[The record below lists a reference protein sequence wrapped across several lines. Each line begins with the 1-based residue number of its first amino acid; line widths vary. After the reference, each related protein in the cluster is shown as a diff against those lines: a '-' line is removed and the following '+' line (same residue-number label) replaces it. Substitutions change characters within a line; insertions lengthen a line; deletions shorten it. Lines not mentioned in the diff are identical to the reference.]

1 MYCTAALLCI
11 YNIKLECLDPFSIAE
26 KNCIF
31 PLDPDIVSHLI
42 MVAESEGCT
51 MLTITEVSRTHDV
64 SARMLRYYEQQ
75 GLIVS
80 CRREGYAYRV
90 YDEENIARLR
100 LILVLR
106 KLRVPL
112 KSIAA
117 ILSTGKAEEAVRVL
131 RERIAEIDEER
142 RNLTTIREM
151 LTVFVQRIG
160 LSQNTAQRLALLGD
174 EALLSAVNALGL
186 SSTTLKEK
194 TLMND
199 LQNTDNARWKTLNV
213 RYVMLPET
221 TVAAFHYFGPDP
233 EDHVGAIAEAFVRE
247 SHLYTIKPDA
257 RMFGFNA
264 PNPSPEREHY
274 GYDIWITIPNDMDV
288 PAPGVKKTMPGGLY
302 AAHTIDFPNFHEWQ
316 WLLEWAENNTAYT
329 LAHTGTSENMFG
341 ALEEYLN
348 WVMCAQTGDQLPI
361 RMDLL
366 LPIRKRE

>member
-1 MYCTAALLCI
+1 
-11 YNIKLECLDPFSIAE
+11 
-26 KNCIF
+26 
-31 PLDPDIVSHLI
+31 
-42 MVAESEGCT
+42 

-75 GLIVS
+75 GLITS
-80 CRREGYAYRV
+80 RRRDGYAYRV

-112 KSIAA
+112 KSISA
-117 ILSTGKAEEAVRVL
+117 ILQTGNAEEAVRVL
-131 RERIAEIDEER
+131 QSRIQEIDEER
-142 RNLTTIREM
+142 RTLDTIRN
-151 LTVFVQRIG
+151 LLAVFVERIG
-160 LSQNTAQRLALLGD
+160 AASASQRLALLGD

-186 SSTTLKEK
+186 SNTTLKEK

-199 LQNTDNARWKTLNV
+199 LQNADTARWKTLNV

-221 TVAAFHYFGPDP
+221 TVAAFHYLGPDP
-233 EDHVGAIAEAFVRE
+233 EDHVGALAEAFVRD
-247 SHLYTIKPDA
+247 SQLYTRKPDA

-274 GYDIWITIPNDMDV
+274 GYEVWLTIPEDMNV

-316 WLLEWAENNTAYT
+316 WLLEWGENNQQYIPA
-329 LAHTGTSENMFG
+329 GSGSPEDMFG
-341 ALEEYLN
+341 GLEEHLN
-348 WVMCAQTGDQLPI
+348 WVMCAQEGNQLPI
-361 RMDLL
+361 RLDLL
-366 LPIRKRE
+366 LPIKPRK

>member
-1 MYCTAALLCI
+1 
-11 YNIKLECLDPFSIAE
+11 
-26 KNCIF
+26 
-31 PLDPDIVSHLI
+31 
-42 MVAESEGCT
+42 

-80 CRREGYAYRV
+80 RRREGYAYRV

-112 KSIAA
+112 KSISA
-117 ILSTGKAEEAVRVL
+117 ILQTGNAEEAVRVL
-131 RERIAEIDEER
+131 QSRIQEIDEER
-142 RNLTTIREM
+142 RTLDTIRS
-151 LTVFVQRIG
+151 LLAVFVERIG
-160 LSQNTAQRLALLGD
+160 AASAAQRLALLGD

-186 SSTTLKEK
+186 SNTTLKEK

-199 LQNTDNARWKTLNV
+199 LQNADTARWKTLNV

-221 TVAAFHYFGPDP
+221 TVAAFHYIGPDP
-233 EDHVGAIAEAFVRE
+233 EDHVGTLAEAFVRD
-247 SHLYTIKPDA
+247 SQLYTRKPDA

-274 GYDIWITIPNDMDV
+274 GYEVWITIPEDTDV

-316 WLLEWAENNTAYT
+316 WLLEWGENNQQYIPA
-329 LAHTGTSENMFG
+329 GSGSPEDMFG
-341 ALEEYLN
+341 GLEEHLN
-348 WVMCAQTGDQLPI
+348 WVMCAQEGNQLPI
-361 RMDLL
+361 RLDLL
-366 LPIRKRE
+366 LPIRKRS